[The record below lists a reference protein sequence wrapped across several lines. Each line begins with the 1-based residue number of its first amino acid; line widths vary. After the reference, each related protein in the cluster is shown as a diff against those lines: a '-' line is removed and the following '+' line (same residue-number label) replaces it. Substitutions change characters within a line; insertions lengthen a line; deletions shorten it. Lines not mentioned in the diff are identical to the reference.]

1 MAGLNPPIHRA
12 DIGPPHGG
20 VSNGNPRV
28 RSGWA
33 SEALCLTVDP
43 DELFVEGSD
52 QRKAVA
58 ICRRCPVMYPC
69 GAEALDYNVEFGVW
83 GGMTARQRRAILK
96 KHPEV
101 TSWAAFLEKLTTRQA
116 S

>member
-1 MAGLNPPIHRA
+1 
-12 DIGPPHGG
+12 
-20 VSNGNPRV
+20 
-28 RSGWA
+28 
-33 SEALCLTVDP
+33 
-43 DELFVEGSD
+43 
-52 QRKAVA
+52 
-58 ICRRCPVMYPC
+58 MYPC